1 MLAKGHWCK
10 QVLLGAGGCQLK
22 LVCLHHGLNLQGQ
35 KDSRANY
42 LTLRTET
49 HTVTAIACAVPLLLL
64 RMLLLCSE
72 LLMHLHKLNMAC
84 CSCMCSP
91 QRQLVPHLVILLSP
105 NDACVEVVAMAAC
118 AQETVYTPESLGGVI
133 AAVLRYADTTRY
145 AAIVRQPPG
154 R

>member
-1 MLAKGHWCK
+1 M
-10 QVLLGAGGCQLK
+10 GAGGCQLK

-49 HTVTAIACAVPLLLL
+49 HMVTAIACAVPLLLL

-105 NDACVEVVAMAAC
+105 NDACVEVVAIAAC
-118 AQETVYTPESLGGVI
+118 AQETVYTPESF
-133 AAVLRYADTTRY
+133 AAVLRYAAADTTRY
-145 AAIVRQPPG
+145 AAIVRQPAG
-154 R
+154 RKTLKG